1 MATSEVPY
9 SECGSFKEIYDH
21 VTAGIPPAALANV
34 EHVELRAF
42 IQTCLRK
49 PANRPTAAELLEQP
63 FLYEVP
69 PLKVFVAYAI
79 LANEQLMT
87 AAKTSLSPDDMNF
100 LTVCIVLSPNADG
113 WPHGTLRDWTDKLML
128 PHAAGSV
135 VWVVGR
141 HGQCAE
147 A

>member
-1 MATSEVPY
+1 VPY

-79 LANEQLMT
+79 LANEQLMA

-100 LTVCIVLSPNADG
+100 LTVCIVAPCR
-113 WPHGTLRDWTDKLML
+113 WPHGTLRDWTDKDKLMW

-135 VWVVGR
+135 VRVVGC
-141 HGQCAE
+141 HG
-147 A
+147 